1 MSSQLTQQILGLTI
15 GLFNMSAGA
24 SYLSNFSG
32 YIQQVQTNWSLTDDE
47 AMAELARALVLS
59 PTFQS
64 QLIGKDTAESRALMV
79 LSHFGLQQE
88 SALLTSTI
96 QAINAFSKETY
107 QAELAMLIWG
117 YTKALLFDSQVQALY
132 LDASRLFNQKL
143 STATVF
149 SVIEANASTHIDTLR
164 DTLTQVDMVDMSS
177 LAQAQSQVLQGI
189 DTTQLPAMSSLSV
202 AALDSELSWSEAT
215 LSYSYNTRIPSD
227 YYGMQTDATLYGNLT
242 TGWQTPSAAIRA
254 TTDAIMQNIN
264 GFIATPITLVTNN
277 GDIRINLIPTVNDV
291 AAFAYYPGN
300 TGVSGD
306 VFIDI
311 LRKQPAT

>member
-177 LAQAQSQVLQGI
+177 LAQAQSRVLQIG
-189 DTTQLPAMSSLSV
+189 
-202 AALDSELSWSEAT
+202 
-215 LSYSYNTRIPSD
+215 
-227 YYGMQTDATLYGNLT
+227 
-242 TGWQTPSAAIRA
+242 RA
-254 TTDAIMQNIN
+254 SCRER
-264 GFIATPITLVTNN
+264 V
-277 GDIRINLIPTVNDV
+277 
-291 AAFAYYPGN
+291 
-300 TGVSGD
+300 
-306 VFIDI
+306 
-311 LRKQPAT
+311 